1 MTLDLGTG
9 PVYLV
14 PVTTASGKI
23 LVPHTK
29 AEYQA
34 LTKGILPCAGCG
46 KPKSACGCS

>member
-1 MTLDLGTG
+1 MTD
-9 PVYLV
+9 V
-14 PVTTASGKI
+14 AREAKREQFA
-23 LVPHTK
+23 TK